1 MHIPQNE
8 PLIVGFVGDIFFS
21 MRIEDV
27 AHRLNYVTKWIEEA
41 DDIAPQGKESL
52 ERQWGEPLEGREAVL
67 LDDLSQWK
75 PALIIF
81 DLNNR
86 QIPWEKWIQLI
97 TAVPATRRIPVLC
110 FGSHREVEAMRSAKQ
125 AGADVVLSRSRFV
138 NDLPNLIRKYARVP
152 DYEAIITTC
161 QEPLSEKAIQG
172 LEEFNRGEY
181 YEAHEYLEEA
191 WMEDESLGRNLYR
204 GVLQVGVA
212 YYHILRGNYKGAA
225 KLFLRL
231 RQWLDPLPDTCRGVD
246 IARLRKDAEKV
257 HAELLALGPDRISEF
272 DRNHL
277 KPVHFVI
284 PGE

>member
-1 MHIPQNE
+1 MYEPQIE
-8 PLIVGFVGDIFFS
+8 PLIVGFVADIYFS
-21 MRIEDV
+21 IRIEDV
-27 AHRLNYVTKWIEEA
+27 AQRLNFAIKWIEKA
-41 DDIAPQGKESL
+41 GDIAPQDKEQL
-52 ERQWGEPLEGREAVL
+52 GHQWGEPLEGREAVL
-67 LDDLSQWK
+67 LDDLSRWN

-81 DLNNR
+81 DLNN
-86 QIPWEKWIQLI
+86 QEVPWEKWIQLI

-110 FGSHREVEAMRSAKQ
+110 FGSHREVEMLQSAKR

-138 NDLPNLIRKYARVP
+138 DNLPDLIRKYSRVP
-152 DYEAIITTC
+152 DYEAIIRTC

-172 LEEFNRGEY
+172 LEEFNRGDY
-181 YEAHEYLEEA
+181 YEAHEFLEEA
-191 WMEDESLGRNLYR
+191 WMEDESFGRNLYQ

-246 IARLRKDAEKV
+246 VARLRKDAEKV

-277 KPVHFVI
+277 KPVYYVA